1 MGDYMFKVLSWLP
14 VLLGLLAGSNALADS
29 NEAYIRQIGDL
40 HNVTVNQSS
49 NNSSVRVI
57 QQGDFFGAGLGL
69 GVLRSA
75 WGVPFL
81 KNSKAYLDGVD
92 TLTATVILGAN
103 TFPGAAAS
111 HGNTG
116 DIIVTG
122 DNSAANLF
130 QTGNNNSAVLKVS
143 GNNAK
148 GTIWQR
154 GNDNQAGLAV
164 VGNGTKVLYTQNGNG
179 LRTVDLAPGNPDVSG
194 NMLTVYAPGRT
205 VSVHQQ

>member
-1 MGDYMFKVLSWLP
+1 MFKVLSWLP
-14 VLLGLLAGSNALADS
+14 VLLGLLVGSSAFADS
-29 NEAYIRQIGDL
+29 NEAYIRQIGNL
-40 HNVTVNQSS
+40 HNVSVNQSG
-49 NNSSVRVI
+49 NNSDVRVI
-57 QQGDFFGAGLGL
+57 QQGDFVGAGLGQN
-69 GVLRSA
+69 VFKVA
-75 WGVPFL
+75 WNVPFL
-81 KNSKAYLDGVD
+81 KNSKTYLDGVD
-92 TLTATVILGAN
+92 TLAADAILGAN
-103 TFPGAAAS
+103 TFPGTTAS
-111 HGNTG
+111 QGNTG

-179 LRTVDLAPGNPDVSG
+179 LKTASLAPGNPDVSG